1 MKKLFSLILIPTLIL
16 LPGCG
21 LHLTELSD
29 RLIIEAIGIDRTEN
43 GFTVTVQALD
53 NLAVGIDEGVP
64 ESGVTKCYTFYG
76 TTVGEAF
83 SRIGA
88 QTGLS
93 PLYSQARLLLL
104 GYPTAEQNLCETLD
118 FFLREQNTRADIAV
132 AVAEHTAEEVVTASF
147 GKNRVGASVL
157 EDALRSGEENG
168 AALTVPLYAFMNL
181 LLSETDAACCPLLG
195 VRENSLTGDSLARPL
210 GCVVFQGTKI
220 GTTIT
225 QNDMLPLLFLTGQ
238 TGNADFTVNCGDTRC
253 TLRLMRG
260 RTKIRLAEEDGRPYF
275 KIAIDAR
282 CDITEVVSS
291 SFAPLDTRQVRA
303 VADAASAFLTE
314 TTASLL
320 DRCFY
325 REGCDVCRFY
335 TRFHLRRPGAYRAM
349 AAASPLSPADCPC
362 EIRCSVTIRRTGKE
376 ILRQD

>member
-1 MKKLFSLILIPTLIL
+1 MKKLLSLILIPTLIL
-16 LPGCG
+16 LPGCR

-29 RLIIEAIGIDRTEN
+29 RLIIEAIGIDKTDG

-76 TTVGEAF
+76 TTIGEAF
-83 SRIGA
+83 SRIGT

-104 GYPTAEQNLCETLD
+104 GYPTAEQDLCETLD

-132 AVAEHTAEEVVTASF
+132 AVAEHTAAEVVTASF

-181 LLSETDAACCPLLG
+181 LLSETDAALCPLLG
-195 VRENSLTGDSLARPL
+195 VRENPLTGDSLARPL
-210 GCVVFQGTKI
+210 GCVIFQSTKI

-225 QNDMLPLLFLTGQ
+225 QNDILPLLLLTDRMH
-238 TGNADFTVNCGDTRC
+238 NADFTVDCGDTRC

-260 RTKIRLAEEDGRPYF
+260 KTKIRLTEEDGRPHF
-275 KIAIDAR
+275 QIAIDAR
-282 CDITEVVSS
+282 CDITEVVSAA
-291 SFAPLDTRQVRA
+291 FTPLDTRQVRA
-303 VADAASAFLTE
+303 IADAASAFLTKA
-314 TTASLL
+314 TGSLL

-325 REGCDVCRFY
+325 RDGCDLCRFL

-349 AAASPLSPADCPC
+349 AASGPLSPADFQC
-362 EIRCSVTIRRTGKE
+362 EIACSVTIRRTGKE
-376 ILRQD
+376 ILRQG